1 MAKYTNEEYQN
12 MKYRQV
18 EAMYRK
24 GLSIEEIM
32 RCSGLTNLSVL
43 DLTCGRLGS
52 GNRAFSFCPRE
63 ICNGYYE
70 TKTYILKE
78 ELKNERNSKGCI
90 NKYEY
95 TASVR

>member
-32 RCSGLTNLSVL
+32 RRSGLTKLSVL
-43 DLTCGRLGS
+43 DLTQKIFALDMRKARLW
-52 GNRAFSFCPRE
+52 
-63 ICNGYYE
+63 
-70 TKTYILKE
+70 
-78 ELKNERNSKGCI
+78 
-90 NKYEY
+90 
-95 TASVR
+95 

>member
-43 DLTCGRLGS
+43 DLTQKIFALDMRKAGLW
-52 GNRAFSFCPRE
+52 
-63 ICNGYYE
+63 
-70 TKTYILKE
+70 
-78 ELKNERNSKGCI
+78 
-90 NKYEY
+90 
-95 TASVR
+95 